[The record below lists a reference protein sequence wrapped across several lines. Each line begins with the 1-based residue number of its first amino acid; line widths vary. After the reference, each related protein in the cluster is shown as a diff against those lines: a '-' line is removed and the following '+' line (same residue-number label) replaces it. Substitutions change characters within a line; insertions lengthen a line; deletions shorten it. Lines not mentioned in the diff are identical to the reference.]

1 MLLCVDIGNTSIV
14 LGLYD
19 DNKLLQS
26 FRLQTNIYQTSDEY
40 AIKILSILDNNKINR
55 NDINGIM
62 ISSVVPQLDSVFSA
76 LCKKYFDIDAKF
88 VAPGIKSGIN
98 IRIDNPKELGAD
110 LLVGAVG
117 AVNKYGAPIIVIDMG
132 TAITLVYVNKDKEL
146 LGGAIL
152 PGLKTSF
159 NALFQKASKL
169 EEVGIAKP
177 NKVIGRDT
185 VSSIQSGMTYGLASM
200 LDGIIKKMKEE
211 QGEAKVVLTG
221 GEARFI
227 ITSMEEEA
235 IYDENLLLDG
245 LRILYNKNK

>member
-19 DNKLLQS
+19 EKKLVQS

-55 NDINGIM
+55 NDIDGIM

-88 VAPGIKSGIN
+88 VVPGIRSGIN

>member
-19 DNKLLQS
+19 EKKLVQS

-55 NDINGIM
+55 NDIDGIM

-76 LCKKYFDIDAKF
+76 LCKKYFEIDAKF
-88 VAPGIKSGIN
+88 VVPGIRSGIN

-169 EEVGIAKP
+169 EEVGIARP

-185 VSSIQSGMTYGLASM
+185 ISSIQSGMTYGLASM

-211 QGEAKVVLTG
+211 QGEASVVLTG

>member
-14 LGLYD
+14 LGLY
-19 DNKLLQS
+19 NEKKLVQS

-40 AIKILSILDNNKINR
+40 AIKILSILENNKINR
-55 NDINGIM
+55 NDIDGIM
-62 ISSVVPQLDSVFSA
+62 ISSVVPQLDSVFST
-76 LCKKYFDIDAKF
+76 LCKKYFEIDAKF
-88 VAPGIKSGIN
+88 VVPGIRSGIN

-132 TAITLVYVNKDKEL
+132 TAITLVYINKDKEL

>member
-19 DNKLLQS
+19 EKKLVQS

-55 NDINGIM
+55 NDIDGIM

-76 LCKKYFDIDAKF
+76 LCKKYFNIDAKF
-88 VAPGIKSGIN
+88 VVPGIRSGIN